1 MREGENNI
9 FYLKNN
15 EGKVSE
21 ADGENSTKEG
31 KIINFWDPTADE
43 LRFIQETGKMPENL
57 IKRRVSECL
66 AREGLPQRLETPDDE
81 IEEFLRKKEYKVERD
96 VPLRERLFFYIIEEY
111 REDIFKEQIDREE

>member
-9 FYLKNN
+9 KNN
-15 EGKVSE
+15 EGKVSG

-43 LRFIQETGKMPENL
+43 LRFIQETGRMPESL

-66 AREGLPQRLETPDDE
+66 AREGLPQRLETSDDE
-81 IEEFLRKKEYKVERD
+81 IEEFLQKNGFKIERSI
-96 VPLRERLFFYIIEEY
+96 PPRAKLFSYITEKY
-111 REDIFKEQIDREE
+111 REDIFKEQAELKK